1 VRDRRTRYLAHRL
14 FLIAQLSA
22 AILCVCAPG
31 CSNKNKAATQP
42 KKDTS
47 FTSITAVKLAQAR
60 SEAMAAADTY
70 TTIVAQAA
78 DELKQKTKREEVVE
92 WALQQRIA
100 TATACFTNATG
111 PNGFVGLLDMLV
123 YSTLKRDATEKHWIP
138 TLLHEEGEPMLEAL
152 SRGER
157 AVWANGAKVL
167 SKEQLQ
173 EVRQVIRDWQAKNPT
188 QYYVSHIRF
197 TDFADAMR
205 ITSSSPQVKLPSSVF
220 GLLYVDPLAGLD
232 PVAKEL
238 QEYRGLTERLVFM
251 INRLPM
257 IMSWQ
262 VELASRHITSG
273 PEIEKFVTDTSRF
286 ADSTGRFADATTRFA
301 DAVVKFP
308 QHLTSER
315 TAAIEQLNVATTQQV
330 KSALDQAF
338 AGIDQQ
344 RQAMVRDLEAQQSS
358 IRAIVGDV
366 RGVVERA
373 DEAGKSLNSATG
385 QTINNTEQSARRT
398 ITHAIALIGVLIV
411 GSLLA
416 LLLYRIALKRWVL
429 QPETD
434 SQRAA

>member
-1 VRDRRTRYLAHRL
+1 LAAR
-14 FLIAQLSA
+14 FSV
-22 AILCVCAPG
+22 AILCLWAWGCAG
-31 CSNKNKAATQP
+31 DKGGAAAHTA
-42 KKDTS
+42 KETS
-47 FTSITAVKLAQAR
+47 FTSITAVKITQAR
-60 SEAMAAADTY
+60 AEAMSTADTY
-70 TTIVAQAA
+70 ATIVAQAA
-78 DELKQKTKREEVVE
+78 DELRQHTKRDDVVE

-100 TATACFTNATG
+100 TATACFTNATA

-123 YSTLKRDATEKHWIP
+123 YATLKREATEKYWIP
-138 TLLHEEGEPMLEAL
+138 TLLHDEGAPFIEAL
-152 SRGER
+152 RRGEKS
-157 AVWANGAKVL
+157 VWDSGAKVL
-167 SKEQLQ
+167 SEAQLQ
-173 EVRQVIRDWQAKNPT
+173 ELRGVIRQWQEENPT
-188 QYYVSHIRF
+188 QYYASHIRF
-197 TDFADAMR
+197 TDFANSMR
-205 ITSSSPQVKLPSSVF
+205 VSSAASQLKMPTSVF

-251 INRLPM
+251 INRMPM
-257 IMSWQ
+257 LLSWQ

-273 PEIEKFVTDTSRF
+273 PEIEKFVNDTSRF

-330 KSALDQAF
+330 KSALDQTF
-338 AGIDQQ
+338 VGITEQ
-344 RQAMVRDLEAQQSS
+344 RQAMVRDVEAQESRL
-358 IRAIVGDV
+358 RAIVGDV

-373 DEAGKSLNSATG
+373 DEAGKSLNTATS
-385 QTINNTEQSARRT
+385 QTINNTEHSARRT
-398 ITHAIALIGVLIV
+398 ITHAVLLVGLLIV

-429 QPETD
+429 QPETP